1 MEKTFFDYISN
12 DGNNMVFGLPFT
24 EELRGRA
31 ARLPEGTEVCFG
43 DELAVKCDDDLF
55 LAEAAGR
62 LLLVEELAD
71 ESLTALDAGKAA
83 SGASSLPE
91 ELEGWTTDFSFASG
105 YVLTAEFRAGT
116 LTLRHSP
123 EPVIANPFGSGG
135 ALEAPKAQ
143 APLASLGTL
152 SLQAVK
158 TGDKR
163 FLLRFP
169 ETGEIIFLNARRFL
183 LYGILRGRIAAGFVE
198 VPAKE

>member
-91 ELEGWTTDFSFASG
+91 ELEGWTTDFSSG